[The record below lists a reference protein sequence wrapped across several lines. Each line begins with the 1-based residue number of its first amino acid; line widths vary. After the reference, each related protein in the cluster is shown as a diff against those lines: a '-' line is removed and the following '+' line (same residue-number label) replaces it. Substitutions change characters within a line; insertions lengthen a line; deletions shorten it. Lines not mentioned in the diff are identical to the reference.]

1 MASHSEFGERCLTLW
16 RSHERMP
23 PVSRSWGRGALVR
36 ALLAPPVAAL
46 LSLACSQSEPPVPPR
61 ATPSAS
67 VPTPAVDTAR
77 VACQA
82 RKQQLLGAEATN
94 GSPVNGPVRSET
106 LGRAR
111 GEPLVWLREPKP
123 GSLAELPATLQKAL
137 GKAADADRDDSKT
150 WSRRRIA
157 TLLRAFPREKKAL
170 RDLLLREGYVYSKS
184 PLVALA
190 LTFELKLEALF
201 DEDHLTLQRGAER
214 YALVSKGSGRSRHY
228 EYQTGT
234 FAGQRAELL
243 FGDWVGTDA
252 PGEILALDFAGVAND
267 YGAERVNLTR
277 LLSQGSLAR
286 LRLGG
291 EWFDAVLDHS
301 TAGGVSV
308 RCLDEPATRRERA
321 AKLRQASAWKRVAL
335 AHLRA
340 SVDAMLRDGLRFD
353 RPHGEEGPDRDGELR
368 PVWYSA
374 YRFGQAYFRVDDTSY
389 AVFAPDGTPTPPQVC
404 VDFVLESFERA
415 SGTWFTPRSA
425 KRERAQ
431 GGLDF
436 NAYGIKNRRG
446 VLALEDFG
454 FEHTELFDGVRFK
467 DEERIPFAK
476 RQEFFGFLERHAD
489 EFEPGDIVAIR
500 GVKGDGR
507 VHQHAILLERT
518 DPLTG
523 LPYGLA
529 DQMSKPRRRTWEG
542 IMAEA
547 PRRSLYFR
555 LRLKPEVLKKLAAE
569 PVVAAVQAANL

>member
-1 MASHSEFGERCLTLW
+1 M
-16 RSHERMP
+16 
-23 PVSRSWGRGALVR
+23 SRVWGRGALAR
-36 ALLAPPVAAL
+36 ALVAPPVAAL
-46 LSLACSQSEPPVPPR
+46 LSLACSQSEPPMPPP
-61 ATPSAS
+61 APPSSSA
-67 VPTPAVDTAR
+67 VEPVVDTAR

-82 RKQQLLGAEATN
+82 HKQALLALNAAG

-111 GEPLVWLREPKP
+111 GEPLVWLREPK
-123 GSLAELPATLQKAL
+123 SSSTAELPSTLQKAL
-137 GKAADADRDDSKT
+137 GRAAEADRDDPKI
-150 WSRRRIA
+150 WNRRRIA
-157 TLLRAFPREKKAL
+157 GLLRTFPREKNGL
-170 RDLLLREGYVYSKS
+170 RQLLLREGYVYSKS

-201 DEDHLTLQRGAER
+201 DEERLTLQRGASR
-214 YALVSKGSGRSRHY
+214 YELLSKGSGRSRHY
-228 EYQTGT
+228 EYQNGPL
-234 FAGQRAELL
+234 AGERAELL
-243 FGDWVGTDA
+243 FGDWVGLSQPEA
-252 PGEILALDFAGVAND
+252 PGDPVALDFSPLAHE
-267 YGAERVNLTR
+267 YGAERIQLTR
-277 LLSQGSLAR
+277 LTTQGSLAK
-286 LRLGG
+286 LRLGA
-291 EWFDAVLDHS
+291 EWFNAVLKHDA
-301 TAGGVSV
+301 AGRVSMD
-308 RCLDEPATRRERA
+308 CLDEDVERRALA
-321 AKLRQASAWKRVAL
+321 AKLRQSGAWKRTAL
-335 AHLRA
+335 AHLRG

-353 RPHGEEGPDRDGELR
+353 RPRGEEGPDRDGELR

-374 YRFGQAYFRVDDTSY
+374 YRFGQSYFRVDETSY

-415 SGTWFTPRSA
+415 SGTWFTPKSGT
-425 KRERAQ
+425 RERKP

-436 NAYGIKNRRG
+436 NTYGIKNRRG

-454 FEHTELFDGVRFK
+454 FEHPELFEGVRFK

-476 RQEFFGFLERHAD
+476 RQEFFGYLESHAD
-489 EFEPGDIVAIR
+489 EFAPGDIVAIR

-523 LPYGLA
+523 FAYGLA

-555 LRLKPEVLKKLAAE
+555 LRLKPEVLKKLAGEA
-569 PVVAAVQAANL
+569 VVAAAHAASP